1 MHAVKLRSQSAVVPQ
16 FHHFTEL
23 LLVWK
28 TLCHLHNTGEHT
40 LEKNLTA
47 VMTVGRL
54 LAKAQTSGITGEFIL
69 DRNLTDVV
77 SVAKPLTTSH
87 TSQHIRECIQER
99 NLTNVECGKACA
111 ERSSLTDIR
120 ESIPDRNRTDVLSM
134 AKPLQ
139 CAHILLNMRQSIL
152 ERNHTDVMSVASILH
167 SIQILWHTRGFIQ
180 EKNLI
185 LNVIN
190 VIRLLSNSH
199 NFEVMREL
207 TLERN
212 FTNGMSVAKPLQD
225 IHILL
230 NIKQSTLEKN
240 LTNVIRVA
248 NLLNL
253 QASPGISKYILK
265 TT

>member
-40 LEKNLTA
+40 LEKNLTT

-99 NLTNVECGKACA
+99 SLTNVMSVAKPVL
-111 ERSSLTDIR
+111 SSQALTDIR
-120 ESIPDRNRTDVLSM
+120 ESIPDRNHTDVLVW
-134 AKPLQ
+134 
-139 CAHILLNMRQSIL
+139 QSL
-152 ERNHTDVMSVASILH
+152 YSALVSYSA
-167 SIQILWHTRGFIQ
+167 
-180 EKNLI
+180 
-185 LNVIN
+185 
-190 VIRLLSNSH
+190 
-199 NFEVMREL
+199 
-207 TLERN
+207 
-212 FTNGMSVAKPLQD
+212 
-225 IHILL
+225 
-230 NIKQSTLEKN
+230 
-240 LTNVIRVA
+240 
-248 NLLNL
+248 
-253 QASPGISKYILK
+253 
-265 TT
+265 